1 MASYNAVSA
10 LYLVICILLA
20 TFFIHHT
27 IEFSKSYYSEL
38 EFDDLEE
45 NEKNAV
51 DYVVEDFKNSTV
63 TSKKHAVV
71 KKPRKLQFPAGRADE
86 PRCQIPVKTLKTPG
100 EYKSLFR
107 NRVNL
112 DSKNYKSSEQTKIL
126 VMAQHRSGSSF
137 FSELFNLH
145 PEVFY
150 LFEPLY
156 QMEFREPE
164 IVEPGTY
171 RV

>member
-27 IEFSKSYYSEL
+27 IEFSKSYYSDL

-45 NEKNAV
+45 GENIVTA
-51 DYVVEDFKNSTV
+51 DYVEDTNKNLTISR
-63 TSKKHAVV
+63 KPAVI

-86 PRCQIPVKTLKTPG
+86 PRCQTPVETPE
-100 EYKSLFR
+100 EYKHLLK

-112 DSKNYKSSEQTKIL
+112 DAKNYKSSEQTKIL

-164 IVEPGTY
+164 IVDPRTY
-171 RV
+171 RD